1 MKVLFDYFEET
12 KRVLGSEHS
21 VGSDQMP

>member
-21 VGSDQMP
+21 FDSDQMP